1 MLQKEFEEKIKSL
14 LREELS
20 CRLNNNI
27 ESTKQE
33 IIDFVKNHREDDDD
47 FFIKLPYY
55 LVLKA
60 RKA

>member
-1 MLQKEFEEKIKSL
+1 

-20 CRLNNNI
+20 YRLNDNI
-27 ESTKQE
+27 ESTKLE
-33 IIDFVKNHREDDDD
+33 IINFVKNHREDDDD
-47 FFIKLPYY
+47 YFIKLPYY

>member
-47 FFIKLPYY
+47 YFIKLPYY